1 MKATK
6 MKSGL
11 WRARYVDHYE
21 YDQDGKRKVVY
32 SSVSAPTEFEAIR
45 QAMKLTNSGKADSSI
60 SVSFAVA
67 KYITLK
73 SAVLSPS
80 TLRSY
85 RALEKN
91 AYNDIAAVTLS
102 ALTSAIIQS
111 WIAKYSLDHSPKATA
126 NAHAL
131 LMAAVGMFLPDAHFR
146 VSLPKRKPP
155 ELYTPTE
162 AEVQILLEEA
172 SRNQHLYKAIM
183 LATYGIRRGE
193 ICALTYSD
201 IDAETNTISISK
213 DMVRSDQKEWIVKEP
228 KTPQSIRFVKIAPE
242 AVRLLLS
249 DPEESDAL
257 IIDVHPDAITN
268 AFRRLVVRL
277 GMEQIRFHD
286 LRSFSASLQHVMGI
300 PDQYIMKTHGWKTD
314 TVLKQVYR
322 RTMTDMEDEY
332 SKAVQDRMSHFAP
345 KKVRQFGDRPSEIS

>member
-21 YDQDGKRKVVY
+21 RDATGKRKVVY
-32 SSVSAPTEFEAIR
+32 SSVTAPTEFEAVR
-45 QAMKLTNSGKADSSI
+45 QAMQLTNSGKQGSEI
-60 SVSFAVA
+60 TVSFAIA
-67 KYITLK
+67 KYIELK

-85 RALEKN
+85 KALEKN
-91 AYNDIAAVTLS
+91 AYNDISSVTLS

-126 NAHAL
+126 NAHGL
-131 LMAAVGMFLPDAHFR
+131 LMAVVGMFLPDVHFR
-146 VSLPKRKPP
+146 VSLPKRTPP
-155 ELYTPTE
+155 DLYTPTE
-162 AEVQILLEEA
+162 EEVKTLLEEA
-172 SRNQHLYKAIM
+172 SRNNRLYKAIT
-183 LATYGIRRGE
+183 LAAYGLRRGE

-201 IDAETNTISISK
+201 IDAQTNTISISK
-213 DMVRSDQKEWIVKEP
+213 DMVRSDKKEWVIKEP
-228 KTPQSIRFVKIAPE
+228 KTPQSIRTVVVATE
-242 AVRLLLS
+242 AVSLLLS
-249 DPEESDAL
+249 GSGNPDDL
-257 IIDVHPDAITN
+257 IIGVHPDAITN

-286 LRSFSASLQHVMGI
+286 LRSFSASLQHAIGV

-314 TVLKQVYR
+314 YILKQVYR
-322 RTMTDMEDEY
+322 RTMSDKEEEFA
-332 SKAVQDRMSHFAP
+332 KAVQNRMSHFTP
-345 KKVRQFGDRPSEIS
+345 KNV